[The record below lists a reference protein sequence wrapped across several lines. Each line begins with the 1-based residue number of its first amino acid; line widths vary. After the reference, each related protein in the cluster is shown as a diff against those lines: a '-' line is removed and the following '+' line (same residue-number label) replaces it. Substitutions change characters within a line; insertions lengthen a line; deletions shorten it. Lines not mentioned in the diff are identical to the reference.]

1 MAEKNALMDTLTYS
15 ALMIMWC
22 LRMWMILKIL
32 WCSQNPFHKS
42 IVINNMRKKQIL
54 TILMTWPCLARSL
67 MPRLLIRKGVDDID
81 HHWHM
86 MLSSRK
92 VSYNVSSAAEIR
104 SLLATA
110 VLLFSQYLIF
120 ETTLHFHLFFW
131 KWLIIIIIWII
142 AGQLLFLGPPFLPHS
157 KKGNRGR
164 IIACIKIVRYWKTVW

>member
-1 MAEKNALMDTLTYS
+1 MDTLTYS

-86 MLSSRK
+86 MLTSRK
-92 VSYNVSSAAEIR
+92 VSYNVSSAAQIPDPVFLGNRR
-104 SLLATA
+104 STFLSIFHFRDHIAFSF
-110 VLLFSQYLIF
+110 VLLKMIDNNNYLDNSWTTFIF
-120 ETTLHFHLFFW
+120 VTP
-131 KWLIIIIIWII
+131 I
-142 AGQLLFLGPPFLPHS
+142 PPTFQ
-157 KKGNRGR
+157 KGNRGR